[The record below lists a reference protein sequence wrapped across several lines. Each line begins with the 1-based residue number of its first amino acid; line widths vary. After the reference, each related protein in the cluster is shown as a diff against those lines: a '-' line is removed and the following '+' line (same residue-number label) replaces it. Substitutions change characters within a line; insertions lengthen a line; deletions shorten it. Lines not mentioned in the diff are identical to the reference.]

1 MELIDR
7 SHKFIILQ
15 SRQRWDKKKSSNLF
29 LAHKRPWLSI
39 QKCPESPSS
48 STIQSISCQGEKL
61 EMWYKQR
68 QGWKWVDHLAKVL
81 VKSASIEMLPRL
93 ICKIGSSFRIE
104 MSMNNSKPIKEEPLR
119 LRVKPQQR
127 SQMWTVEEL
136 DSKQASHRELL
147 VTTKRN
153 MEPIL
158 SFSNCWVDNLKLEQ
172 PSNLSKMRSL
182 KIYLTQ

>member
-1 MELIDR
+1 M
-7 SHKFIILQ
+7 
-15 SRQRWDKKKSSNLF
+15 
-29 LAHKRPWLSI
+29 
-39 QKCPESPSS
+39 
-48 STIQSISCQGEKL
+48 
-61 EMWYKQR
+61 
-68 QGWKWVDHLAKVL
+68 AKVL

-158 SFSNCWVDNLKLEQ
+158 SFSNC
-172 PSNLSKMRSL
+172 
-182 KIYLTQ
+182 